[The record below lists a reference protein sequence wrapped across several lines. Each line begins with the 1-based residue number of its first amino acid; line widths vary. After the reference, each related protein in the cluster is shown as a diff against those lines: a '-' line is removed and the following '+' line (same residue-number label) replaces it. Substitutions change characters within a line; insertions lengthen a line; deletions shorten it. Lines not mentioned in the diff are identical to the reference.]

1 MRELFVPKKFSD
13 GSRQIIAQ
21 AAQIIDAYQRQGY
34 KLSLRQLYYQFVS
47 RNWLVNS
54 EKSYKNLGA
63 VVADARLA
71 GLLDWEAIEDRGR
84 EVVWPAHWDN
94 PAQIV
99 EACANQFRI
108 DKWASQEVFP
118 FVMVEKQAL
127 EGVLVPVCRELDVR
141 FAANKGYGSAS
152 FFYDI
157 GKTIAWQ
164 ADCAG
169 QRPVVF
175 YLGDHDP
182 SGLDMSRDVQERLTM
197 FARCEVEVRRL
208 ALNIDQVE
216 RLGLPE
222 NPAKMSDSR
231 AEEYVARFGYSS
243 WELDALEPRYLA
255 DLVRSAVEEVRDDE
269 AWAEA
274 CEREEEMKTTLQG
287 FAREQKKRWEGA

>member
-1 MRELFVPKKFSD
+1 MRELFVSKKFSD
-13 GSRQIIAQ
+13 GSQKIIAQ
-21 AAQIIDAYQRQGY
+21 AAMIIDNYQRQGY
-34 KLSLRQLYYQFVS
+34 TLSLRQLYYQFVS

-63 VVADARLA
+63 TVADARLA

-84 EVVWPAHWDN
+84 EVVWPAHWAN
-94 PAQIV
+94 PAEIV

-108 DKWASQEVFP
+108 DKWASQKVFP

-164 ADCAG
+164 VDCVG

-197 FARCEVEVRRL
+197 FSRCEVEVRRL
-208 ALNIDQVE
+208 ALNIEQVE
-216 RLGLPE
+216 RLELPE

-274 CEREEEMKTTLQG
+274 CEREAEMKATLQG
-287 FAREQKKRWEGA
+287 FAREQKKRWEGS